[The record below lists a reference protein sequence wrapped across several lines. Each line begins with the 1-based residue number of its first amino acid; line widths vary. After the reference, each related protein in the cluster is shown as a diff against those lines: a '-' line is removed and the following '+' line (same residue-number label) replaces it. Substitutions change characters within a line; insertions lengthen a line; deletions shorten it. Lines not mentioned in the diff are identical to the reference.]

1 MTPLFVLAHIGE
13 RRRASMREDRE
24 RERERERGE
33 GEENEESSLKKK

>member
-13 RRRASMREDRE
+13 RRRASVREDRE
-24 RERERERGE
+24 REREGG